1 MYKNYEARVKDFI
14 IDMNSADT
22 KIEIKDYEE
31 RINNPKTDLLVE
43 KDIQKPF
50 IFKGYTTEAD
60 RIKDSVKRNRY
71 LYNLPDYDEI
81 LDKTPNKKIRNKRI
95 STDKVSDIR
104 KINSSYDD
112 RLRNNSSSNESNS
125 HINNKNNYKIE
136 NNKNKRTRNIKGL
149 SLSEIKKYKYILKNA
164 LIMQP
169 EMRFKPRTDLERVYD
184 IVNGYKYGQ
193 AKKEILDKQLQ
204 KLDLFK
210 CKNRHELYRLM
221 KEKIK
226 ESNMN
231 NSYEKSNTDGI
242 NESNKKN
249 KSKPWIK
256 REDLN
261 IDALK
266 LLNSYYTYK
275 THFKAAKEV
284 AANKR
289 KANENV
295 DSEENNNNINNL
307 KSQNNEK
314 IKNEKKS
321 CLLLPNLFRNK
332 RRVITKS
339 STEGNNLLD
348 HYSNLYNKGNKNEDI
363 IDIKIEK
370 DDNRIFN
377 FELDNLKE
385 TNEEEKDKFTN
396 IYDKNKNP
404 FRKNIVYDQNKIR
417 ILNDIAF
424 SKKDDDEIMKEE
436 NNNHEENN
444 KFNFIEDNN
453 IIVGNEK
460 LDKNKQFDI
469 ITNKILGN
477 CNILKHKSKFN
488 NTTLKKRNG
497 KLMITQGLSI
507 NQFEKK
513 YGFK

>member
-1 MYKNYEARVKDFI
+1 MYKNYETRVKDFI
-14 IDMNSADT
+14 IDMNSPDT

-81 LDKTPNKKIRNKRI
+81 LDKTPNKKIINKRI
-95 STDKVSDIR
+95 STDKLNDIR

-112 RLRNNSSSNESNS
+112 RLRNNSSSNELNS
-125 HINNKNNYKIE
+125 PINNKHNYKIE
-136 NNKNKRTRNIKGL
+136 NNNKRARNIKGL
-149 SLSEIKKYKYILKNA
+149 SMSEIKKYKYILKNA

-193 AKKEILDKQLQ
+193 AKKEILDKQLG
-204 KLDLFK
+204 KLGLFR
-210 CKNRHELYRLM
+210 CKNRHELYKLL
-221 KEKIK
+221 KDKIK

-242 NESNKKN
+242 DESNKKD

-266 LLNSYYTYK
+266 LLNSYHTYK

-284 AANKR
+284 ASNKR
-289 KANENV
+289 KINENI
-295 DSEENNNNINNL
+295 DSEEKNNNINNL
-307 KSQNNEK
+307 KS
-314 IKNEKKS
+314 KNIEKKS

-332 RRVITKS
+332 KRVISKS

-348 HYSNLYNKGNKNEDI
+348 HFSNIYNKDNKSEDA

-370 DDNRIFN
+370 DDNKIFN
-377 FELDNLKE
+377 FELDNQKE
-385 TNEEEKDKFTN
+385 TNEEEKDKFSN
-396 IYDKNKNP
+396 IYEKNKNP
-404 FRKNIVYDQNKIR
+404 FKKNIVYDQNKIR

-424 SKKDDDEIMKEE
+424 AKNDDDEIIK
-436 NNNHEENN
+436 
-444 KFNFIEDNN
+444 EDNN
-453 IIVGNEK
+453 NNEENKISNFIDENNIIIGNER

-488 NTTLKKRNG
+488 DTTLKKRNG

>member
-1 MYKNYEARVKDFI
+1 MYKNYETRVKDFI

-22 KIEIKDYEE
+22 KIEIKDYEK

-50 IFKGYTTEAD
+50 VFKGYTTEAD

-71 LYNLPDYDEI
+71 LYNLPDYDEM
-81 LDKTPNKKIRNKRI
+81 LDKTPNKRI
-95 STDKVSDIR
+95 VNRKVSSNNVNNIR
-104 KINSSYDD
+104 KINSSFDD
-112 RLRNNSSSNESNS
+112 RLRNNSSSNELNN
-125 HINNKNNYKIE
+125 HINN
-136 NNKNKRTRNIKGL
+136 NKKTRNISGL

-169 EMRFKPRTDLERVYD
+169 EMRFKPRTDLERIYD

-193 AKKEILDKQLQ
+193 IKKEILDKQLE
-204 KLDLFK
+204 KLDLFRY
-210 CKNRHELYRLM
+210 KNKHELYKLL
-221 KEKIK
+221 KQKIK
-226 ESNMN
+226 EKNMN
-231 NSYEKSNTDGI
+231 NSYEKLSSSNDDI
-242 NESNKKN
+242 DESNKKN
-249 KSKPWIK
+249 NIFFNSKDIDYKSKPWIK

-266 LLNSYYTYK
+266 LLNSYHYK

-284 AANKR
+284 ASNKR
-289 KANENV
+289 KIFENI
-295 DSEENNNNINNL
+295 DCEENNNINSNNL
-307 KSQNNEK
+307 KKRK

-321 CLLLPNLFRNK
+321 CLLLPNLFRSK
-332 RRVITKS
+332 RHIISKS

-348 HYSNLYNKGNKNEDI
+348 NLYNKDNKRQDI
-363 IDIKIEK
+363 IDIKLEK
-370 DDNRIFN
+370 NDNNLFN

-385 TNEEEKDKFTN
+385 INEEEKDNFNN

-404 FRKNIVYDQNKIR
+404 FKKNIVYDENKIK

-424 SKKDDDEIMKEE
+424 LKNDDEETIKED

-444 KFNFIEDNN
+444 KNNYIEENN

-477 CNILKHKSKFN
+477 CNVLKHKSKFN
-488 NTTLKKRNG
+488 DTTLKKRNG
-497 KLMITQGLSI
+497 KLMITHGLSI

>member
-1 MYKNYEARVKDFI
+1 MYKNYETRVKDFI

-43 KDIQKPF
+43 KEIQKPF

-81 LDKTPNKKIRNKRI
+81 LDKTPNKKIINKRI
-95 STDKVSDIR
+95 SSDKVNDIR

-112 RLRNNSSSNESNS
+112 RLRNNSSSNELNS
-125 HINNKNNYKIE
+125 PINNKNNYKIE
-136 NNKNKRTRNIKGL
+136 NNYNKKTRNIKGL
-149 SLSEIKKYKYILKNA
+149 SPSEIKKYKYILKNA

-193 AKKEILDKQLQ
+193 AKKEILDKQLE
-204 KLDLFK
+204 KLNLFRY
-210 CKNRHELYRLM
+210 KNRHELYKLL
-221 KEKIK
+221 KDKIK

-231 NSYEKSNTDGI
+231 NSDEESNNDGI
-242 NESNKKN
+242 DESNQKD

-261 IDALK
+261 TNALK
-266 LLNSYYTYK
+266 LLNSYHAYK

-289 KANENV
+289 KTNENV
-295 DSEENNNNINNL
+295 DSEENNNNISNL
-307 KSQNNEK
+307 KSKN
-314 IKNEKKS
+314 NEKKS

-332 RRVITKS
+332 KHVIRKS
-339 STEGNNLLD
+339 STEDNNLLE
-348 HYSNLYNKGNKNEDI
+348 HFSNIFNRDNKSEEA
-363 IDIKIEK
+363 IDIKIEN

-424 SKKDDDEIMKEE
+424 KDNDDEIIKED
-436 NNNHEENN
+436 NSNHEEN
-444 KFNFIEDNN
+444 KIINFIDENN
-453 IIVGNEK
+453 IIIGNEK
-460 LDKNKQFDI
+460 FDKNKQFDI

-488 NTTLKKRNG
+488 DTTLKKRNG
-497 KLMITQGLSI
+497 KLMITKGLSI

>member
-31 RINNPKTDLLVE
+31 RINNPKTDLSVE
-43 KDIQKPF
+43 KDILKPF
-50 IFKGYTTEAD
+50 IFKGYTTEVD

-81 LDKTPNKKIRNKRI
+81 LDKTPDKRIRNKRI
-95 STDKVSDIR
+95 STDKVNDIR

-112 RLRNNSSSNESNS
+112 RLRSNSSSNELKSP
-125 HINNKNNYKIE
+125 INKKNNYKIE
-136 NNKNKRTRNIKGL
+136 NNNNNNKRARNIKGL
-149 SLSEIKKYKYILKNA
+149 SLAEIKKYKYILKNA

-169 EMRFKPRTDLERVYD
+169 EMRFKPRTDLERIYD

-193 AKKEILDKQLQ
+193 AKKEILDKQLE
-204 KLDLFK
+204 KLDMFRY
-210 CKNRHELYRLM
+210 KNRHELYRIM
-221 KEKIK
+221 KEKIR

-231 NSYEKSNTDGI
+231 NSNEQSNTDE
-242 NESNKKN
+242 NDESNKKD
-249 KSKPWIK
+249 KSKPGIK

-266 LLNSYYTYK
+266 LLSSYRTYK
-275 THFKAAKEV
+275 MHFKAAKEV
-284 AANKR
+284 ANNKT
-289 KANENV
+289 KTNENA

-307 KSQNNEK
+307 KSNYNKK
-314 IKNEKKS
+314 IKKEKKS

-332 RRVITKS
+332 PHIISKS
-339 STEGNNLLD
+339 STEGNNLLSNI
-348 HYSNLYNKGNKNEDI
+348 SNLYNKDNKNEDA
-363 IDIKIEK
+363 IDIKIEE
-370 DDNRIFN
+370 DDNKIFN
-377 FELDNLKE
+377 FESDNLKE
-385 TNEEEKDKFTN
+385 TNEEEKDKFNN

-404 FRKNIVYDQNKIR
+404 FKKNIVYDQDKVR
-417 ILNDIAF
+417 LLNDIAF
-424 SKKDDDEIMKEE
+424 VKNDDEEKIKED
-436 NNNHEENN
+436 EENN
-444 KFNFIEDNN
+444 KINFFEENN

-469 ITNKILGN
+469 ITKKILGN

-488 NTTLKKRNG
+488 DTTLKKRNG
-497 KLMITQGLSI
+497 KLMITHGLSI